1 MRGVRA
7 VQASFRRCYSLE
19 VEMAL
24 AALILLAWQVV
35 RIPLEGSVATS
46 LAHARSVLRLEQL
59 IRVEVEHDLVRL
71 ASSSGLDGF
80 LDWAYGE
87 IHVPALFAF
96 LAAARL
102 VAPSRYPQLRTIFL
116 LSFVPAIVVIAV
128 YPLAP
133 PHWLPE
139 FGFGLAPA
147 QDDLSANTATLFQNS
162 TAAAASQHFGFAIFI
177 AAGSLWLAPCSPIAK
192 ATLVYPILVFVVIVG
207 TGNHYVF
214 DCAVGTATFAFGVAA
229 AALIHRGPRPSP
241 VDMRPPRIAA
251 LAVLGFTMV
260 ASGAESLESL
270 GLGDWKRF
278 FPRGIVLMAG
288 VAVVLVTRQ
297 LQGGG
302 LRTAELRPTEL
313 GTARTSDLMPR

>member
-102 VAPSRYPQLRTIFL
+102 FAPSRYPQLRTIFL
-116 LSFVPAIVVIAV
+116 LSF
-128 YPLAP
+128 
-133 PHWLPE
+133 
-139 FGFGLAPA
+139 
-147 QDDLSANTATLFQNS
+147 
-162 TAAAASQHFGFAIFI
+162 
-177 AAGSLWLAPCSPIAK
+177 
-192 ATLVYPILVFVVIVG
+192 G
-207 TGNHYVF
+207 TGGHSRARATSR
-214 DCAVGTATFAFGVAA
+214 DTAWN
-229 AALIHRGPRPSP
+229 
-241 VDMRPPRIAA
+241 
-251 LAVLGFTMV
+251 VL
-260 ASGAESLESL
+260 EILDPDHSLEKFLQTDRRRCPRWRDADSL
-270 GLGDWKRF
+270 L
-278 FPRGIVLMAG
+278 
-288 VAVVLVTRQ
+288 RQ
-297 LQGGG
+297 
-302 LRTAELRPTEL
+302 
-313 GTARTSDLMPR
+313 